1 MKSIEYKGKE
11 RLKAE
16 YRNCLKQ
23 WALDNKQIWKDLRQE
38 FRFLSAFPA
47 DLSHILVGE
56 FEDLAR
62 WFSCYR
68 VIECHCHDELSK
80 IFHYNGK
87 NQSIIAEFFKEHSYD
102 LNINSCNYCDM
113 AYVNTYQYRNKNYSH
128 FDLDHFFPKKKCPIL
143 ALSLFN
149 LIPSCP
155 TCNQRLKRG
164 AVLGSNV
171 EEYLLLSPSSDKYA
185 FQESVTIHL
194 VPTEFFFN
202 LQFQINDNPGMFKI
216 KFVTKSNGYKKAIDL
231 FRLEERYAFHK
242 PEAIRLLKLKQKYPD
257 SNIEMIS
264 HLIKRSR
271 SEIKEDLFC
280 NKSMNGRILSQLH
293 RDILHYKEDYLS
305 ASQK

>member
-1 MKSIEYKGKE
+1 MKRIEYKGKE

-16 YRNCLKQ
+16 YQICFKQ
-23 WALDNKQIWKDLRQE
+23 WVLDNKQMWKELRKK
-38 FRFLSAFPA
+38 FSVLSVFPA
-47 DLSHILVGE
+47 DLSLILVGE

-68 VIECHCHDELSK
+68 VIECHCQDELCK
-80 IFHYNGK
+80 IFRYNGK
-87 NQSIIAEFFKEHSYD
+87 NQSIIADFFKKHSSD
-102 LNINSCNYCDM
+102 MKINSCNYCDM

-155 TCNQRLKRG
+155 TCNQRLKRQ
-164 AVLGSNV
+164 AVVGSNV
-171 EEYLLLSPSSDKYA
+171 DEYLLLSPSSDKYD
-185 FQESVTIHL
+185 FHESVTIHL
-194 VPTEFFFN
+194 VPTEYFFN
-202 LQFQINDNPGMFKI
+202 LQFQINENPDMFKI

-264 HLIKRSR
+264 HLIKRSK
-271 SEIKEDLFC
+271 SGIKEDIFSY
-280 NKSMNGRILSQLH
+280 KSMNGRILSKLH
-293 RDILHYKEDYLS
+293 YDILHYNENCLS
-305 ASQK
+305 ASHE